1 MLSSSVRGISEC
13 FRALYHPDAAH
24 AFVHHTVIAAS
35 LGCDVFAIEPVHVG
49 SPRPSL
55 TAFQC
60 QPMQV
65 DARSRC
71 KTRARPG
78 LSKRGDFT
86 ISLFHVPRISGESP
100 ALAWHKDELARRVRS
115 HSFLTSL
122 TYACMLPMIQIPS
135 NLIDSSHSTRP
146 EAYTDTLPSCQAPIR
161 LQRVIIFHLDLQ
173 TVRHRLDN
181 DLAVSTYKPS
191 SLITPAF

>member
-1 MLSSSVRGISEC
+1 MCTDRGPTCLRVLPSSRSCIQANRTEGCLLFLFFSRFHRTSHGHAVLLALGLLLCMLFSSVRGISEC
-13 FRALYHPDAAH
+13 FRTLYHLDAAH
-24 AFVHHTVIAAS
+24 AFIHHTVIAAC

-86 ISLFHVPRISGESP
+86 ISFPCSQDFGMRPRRSRGTRMSSRDESDP
-100 ALAWHKDELARRVRS
+100 AL
-115 HSFLTSL
+115 SL
-122 TYACMLPMIQIPS
+122 L
-135 NLIDSSHSTRP
+135 H
-146 EAYTDTLPSCQAPIR
+146 
-161 LQRVIIFHLDLQ
+161 
-173 TVRHRLDN
+173 
-181 DLAVSTYKPS
+181 
-191 SLITPAF
+191 